1 YLQVVIRRS
10 KLVQTNWALTYL
22 SKTTGLRI
30 LPYMVSI
37 QLNKQ
42 HICGGFLI
50 SAQWVLTA
58 AHCWNSRCQSLTV
71 VVGALDLRKSNIWNH
86 IGVKHCIPHLQ
97 SSTRPYRND
106 IMLLMVSNCIH
117 LNNNVQLIPLP
128 KGGEDGTAN
137 RVCSVMGWGR
147 QWTNGSPSARLL
159 EAKVLIEN
167 KQKCHY
173 GWGDEYID
181 SQMICYDSGGPL
193 VCGGTAVGI
202 TSFGDLSN
210 CNSRLKPNVYTKISA
225 FLPWI
230 KKNMRY
236 VNRVCFNYPATDGT
250 QACGNI
256 TR

>member
-1 YLQVVIRRS
+1 MLHILFHWYVL
-10 KLVQTNWALTYL
+10 NNLTYNTISL
-22 SKTTGLRI
+22 SAHVNVGIVNGREAHYR
-30 LPYMVSI
+30 PYMVSI

-106 IMLLMVSNCIH
+106 IMLLMVSNCAH
-117 LNNNVQLIPLP
+117 TTCSKQY
-128 KGGEDGTAN
+128 GTAN

-181 SQMICYDSGGPL
+181 SQMICVHGSGGSCEYDSGGPL
-193 VCGGTAVGI
+193 VCGATAVGI
-202 TSFGDLSN
+202 TSFGVLPH
-210 CNSRLKPNVYTKISA
+210 CNSHEKPNVYTKISA

-236 VNRVCFNYPATDGT
+236 VK
-250 QACGNI
+250 
-256 TR
+256 

>member
-1 YLQVVIRRS
+1 MTIISLLLLASLLPHLTFTGESDCVRILRVFHWYVL
-10 KLVQTNWALTYL
+10 NNLTYNTISL
-22 SKTTGLRI
+22 SAHVNVGIVNGREAHYR
-30 LPYMVSI
+30 PYMVSI

-58 AHCWNSRCQSLTV
+58 AHCWN
-71 VVGALDLRKSNIWNH
+71 RKYQVLFGI
-86 IGVKHCIPHLQ
+86 CFQFIPHC
-97 SSTRPYRND
+97 SKKN
-106 IMLLMVSNCIH
+106 IMLINHGCVFELQLYQKIH

-167 KQKCHY
+167 KQKY
-173 GWGDEYID
+173 FMVMYEL
-181 SQMICYDSGGPL
+181 YDSGGPL
-193 VCGGTAVGI
+193 VCGATAVGI
-202 TSFGDLSN
+202 TSFGVLPH
-210 CNSRLKPNVYTKISA
+210 CNSHEKPNVYTKISA

-236 VNRVCFNYPATDGT
+236 
-250 QACGNI
+250 ACGNI

>member
-1 YLQVVIRRS
+1 MTIISLLLLASLLPHLTFTGESDCVRILRVFHWYVL
-10 KLVQTNWALTYL
+10 NNLTYNTISL
-22 SKTTGLRI
+22 SAHVNVGIVNGREAHYR
-30 LPYMVSI
+30 PYMVSI

-58 AHCWNSRCQSLTV
+58 AHCWNSATIQCIVSTV
-71 VVGALDLRKSNIWNH
+71 LI
-86 IGVKHCIPHLQ
+86 
-97 SSTRPYRND
+97 
-106 IMLLMVSNCIH
+106 LLLYQKIH

-181 SQMICYDSGGPL
+181 SQMICVHGSGGSCEYDSGGPL
-193 VCGGTAVGI
+193 VCGATAVGI
-202 TSFGDLSN
+202 TSFGVLPH
-210 CNSRLKPNVYTKISA
+210 CNSHEKPNVYTKISA

-236 VNRVCFNYPATDGT
+236 VK
-250 QACGNI
+250 
-256 TR
+256 